1 MDKRPPHLL
10 YTVTEAAQ
18 ILRMGRSTLYE
29 KAKAGQ
35 VTHTLNPAGKIGF
48 TPADIDANLR
58 AGHRPAAA

>member
-1 MDKRPPHLL
+1 MREQPEHKL
-10 YTVTEAAQ
+10 YTVAEAAR

-35 VTHTLNPAGKIGF
+35 VSHTVNPAGKIGF
-48 TPADIDANLR
+48 TQDDIDAALR